1 MSAEPDN
8 VATEIVGRNN
18 PWIGEF
24 LAEDGDLI
32 YYIFI
37 ELEVLCS
44 VNSFSLYYVFNL
56 AYERNSKDLS
66 VLFQEHIFGLPEN
79 ALKKS
84 STYLSLTTNIQNFV
98 MH

>member
-1 MSAEPDN
+1 MSAEPDT
-8 VATEIVGRNN
+8 VATEIVGQNN

-32 YYIFI
+32 
-37 ELEVLCS
+37 
-44 VNSFSLYYVFNL
+44 
-56 AYERNSKDLS
+56 S

>member
-1 MSAEPDN
+1 MPAEPDT
-8 VATEIVGRNN
+8 VATEIVGQNN

-44 VNSFSLYYVFNL
+44 VNIFFSILCF
-56 AYERNSKDLS
+56 
-66 VLFQEHIFGLPEN
+66 
-79 ALKKS
+79 
-84 STYLSLTTNIQNFV
+84 
-98 MH
+98 